1 MAARAAKRPKPDGE
15 KVLLRADAGGIA
27 TLTMNRPGARNAL
40 SDELIA
46 ALTGELAAI
55 AADDAVRVVVIAAC
69 GPAFCAGHDMKQ
81 IRANPDQERYESLFA
96 ASSRLMLAIMRLPK
110 PVIAKVAGAAF
121 AAGAQMVAS
130 CDLAVASED
139 ALFATPGVDIGLF
152 CSTPMVALSRNM
164 ARKQT
169 MEMLLTGA
177 PIDARTAVATGLIN
191 KAVPAE
197 ALDAAVAD
205 MAATILAKP
214 ARVVALGKQ
223 AYYRQLEMGIS
234 DAYAFAGRV
243 MASNMM
249 MADATEGIDAFL
261 EKRPPRWPEG

>member
-1 MAARAAKRPKPDGE
+1 MAARSATQSTLDGPE
-15 KVLLRADAGGIA
+15 VLLRADADGIA
-27 TLTMNRPGARNAL
+27 TLTMNRPRARNSL
-40 SDELIA
+40 SSGLIEA
-46 ALTGELAAI
+46 MSDQLAAI
-55 AADDAVRVVVIAAC
+55 AVDDATRVVVIAAS

-81 IRANPDQERYESLFA
+81 MRADPDLHGYESLFA

-110 PVIAKVAGAAF
+110 PVIAKVAGTAS
-121 AAGAQMVAS
+121 AAGAQLVAS
-130 CDLAVASED
+130 CDLAVASNES
-139 ALFATPGVDIGLF
+139 LFATPGVDIGLF
-152 CSTPMVALSRNM
+152 CSTPMVALSRNV

-177 PIDARTAVATGLIN
+177 PIDAQSAVAMGLIN

-197 ALDAAVAD
+197 ALDEAVAEL
-205 MAATILAKP
+205 AATILAKP
-214 ARVVALGKQ
+214 ARVVALGKL

-234 DAYAFAGRV
+234 DAYAYAGRV

-261 EKRPPRWPEG
+261 EKRPPNWPEG

>member
-1 MAARAAKRPKPDGE
+1 MTARSAKQPKSDGAE
-15 KVLLRADAGGIA
+15 VLLCADADGIA
-27 TLTMNRPGARNAL
+27 TLTLNRPRASNAL
-40 SDELIA
+40 SSELIA
-46 ALTGELAAI
+46 ALTEQLASV
-55 AADDAVRVVVIAAC
+55 AADDTVRVVVIAAR
-69 GPAFCAGHDMKQ
+69 GAAFCAGHDMKQ
-81 IRANPDQERYESLFA
+81 MRADPDLHGYESLFA
-96 ASSRLMLAIMRLPK
+96 ASSRLMLAIMQLPK
-110 PVIAKVAGAAF
+110 PVIAKVAGTAT
-121 AAGAQMVAS
+121 AAGAQLVAS
-130 CDLAVASED
+130 CDLAVASDE
-139 ALFATPGVDIGLF
+139 AKFATPGVDIGLF

>member
-1 MAARAAKRPKPDGE
+1 MTPRSATRPNDGHA
-15 KVLLRADAGGIA
+15 VLLRADDGGIA

-40 SDELIA
+40 SKELIA
-46 ALTGELAAI
+46 ALAEQLGAI
-55 AADDAVRVVVIAAC
+55 AADETVRVVVIEAR
-69 GPAFCAGHDMKQ
+69 GPAFSAGHDMKQ
-81 IRANPDQERYESLFA
+81 MRAEPDLHGYESLFA
-96 ASSRLMLAIMRLPK
+96 ASSRLMLAIMQLPK
-110 PVIAKVAGAAF
+110 PVIAKVAGTAS
-121 AAGAQMVAS
+121 AAGAQLVAS

-177 PIDARTAVATGLIN
+177 PIDARAAVATGLIN
-191 KAVPAE
+191 KAVPAAE
-197 ALDAAVAD
+197 LDAAVAD
-205 MAATILAKP
+205 MAATILSKP

-261 EKRPPRWPEG
+261 EKRPPCWPDG

>member
-1 MAARAAKRPKPDGE
+1 MTARSATQSTLDGPE
-15 KVLLRADAGGIA
+15 VLLRADGGGIA
-27 TLTMNRPGARNAL
+27 TLTMNRPKARNSL
-40 SDELIA
+40 SGELIEA
-46 ALTGELAAI
+46 MSDQLTAI
-55 AADDAVRVVVIAAC
+55 AVDKAVRVVIIAAS

-81 IRANPDQERYESLFA
+81 MRADPDLHGYESLFA
-96 ASSRLMLAIMRLPK
+96 ASSRLMLAIIQLPK
-110 PVIAKVAGAAF
+110 PVIAKVAGTAT
-121 AAGAQMVAS
+121 AAGAQLVAS
-130 CDLAVASED
+130 CDLAIATNDS
-139 ALFATPGVDIGLF
+139 LFATPGVDIGLF

-177 PIDARTAVATGLIN
+177 PIDARSAVAMGLIN

-197 ALDAAVAD
+197 ALDEAVAEL
-205 MAATILAKP
+205 AATILAKP

-223 AYYRQLEMGIS
+223 AYYRQLEMGVS
-234 DAYAFAGRV
+234 DAYAYAGRV

-261 EKRPPRWPEG
+261 EKRPPNWPDG